1 MPLPACILASFWCVG
16 TVVRQCLERL
26 GCPPLV
32 CRVCCFL
39 RRPNDV
45 ISSAEKRLAIHLA
58 ENTLRAAV
66 EPGGNAGK
74 IRVHASLATSPVFS
88 PTCINPAALAWGM
101 LLPAYARLWQVAE
114 QRRCLKAKVKELAA
128 LQTAAT
134 ASETKQLE
142 LDQKLRGKDEELGR
156 LRAEL
161 QVPPH

>member
-58 ENTLRAAV
+58 EKTSPAAV

-101 LLPAYARLWQVAE
+101 LMPAYARLWQVAE
-114 QRRCLKAKVKELAA
+114 QRRCLKAKV
-128 LQTAAT
+128 
-134 ASETKQLE
+134 
-142 LDQKLRGKDEELGR
+142 EELESSENAVGVR
-156 LRAEL
+156 SIEL
-161 QVPPH
+161 CREHCPAFCTV